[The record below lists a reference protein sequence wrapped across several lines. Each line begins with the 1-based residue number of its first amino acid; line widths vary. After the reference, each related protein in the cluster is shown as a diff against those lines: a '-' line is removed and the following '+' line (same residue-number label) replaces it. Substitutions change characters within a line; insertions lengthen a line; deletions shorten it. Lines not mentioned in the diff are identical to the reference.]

1 MSLNK
6 FDSSTY
12 DINNSSKYLFFKNNE
27 PINFSG
33 AKNNIIKNSNA
44 VKSNADYRKYLTNN
58 ANKIIENNS
67 LLAQKEC
74 GYSKNL
80 LQLPKLKK
88 QLSPYVYTKDN
99 INNMLKPEGYENS
112 DLKNI
117 YLSRQELQSRKTAQ
131 SIPIQ

>member
-12 DINNSSKYLFFKNNE
+12 DINNSSNDLFFKNNK

-33 AKNNIIKNSNA
+33 IKNNIIKNSNA

-58 ANKIIENNS
+58 GNKIISNNS

-74 GYSKNL
+74 GYSKNFF
-80 LQLPKLKK
+80 QLPKFKR

-99 INNMLKPEGYENS
+99 INNMIKPEGYENS
-112 DLKNI
+112 DLKEDFINTQKREMNKKS
-117 YLSRQELQSRKTAQ
+117 YTL
-131 SIPIQ
+131 